1 MVEHLCYSI
10 ERVFQFNPITKKEKL
25 VKIAHILVPYF
36 PCQVE
41 RLHDPSLVGKPLVIG
56 GQLWEKG
63 TVYCCSPEALRDGV
77 HPDMPLR
84 QAEQLCPQAIFLP
97 INEERYQ
104 EIYRELLKTLAP
116 FSPIIE
122 TVELGQV
129 CLEASGLTRLY
140 GPDEK
145 LARSIGDEIKR
156 ETNLLSQVGIAS
168 NRFVAEVAAHLA
180 TYSKPQ
186 VILKGEEQAFLAP
199 LPIHFLPA
207 SEQTKRFLGILGI
220 KTIGQ
225 VAEMPKDALAKQF
238 GAEGV
243 FIHDLALGYD
253 NRPLIPTPEQPALR
267 GRISFDDPVF
277 DLTIVKANIERTV
290 SDLVVLMRR
299 DGRKAQG
306 IVLEVTLEDGCT
318 LQTGTH
324 LKEATSDPARI
335 TQRIGSLLASL
346 DFEAGVSEGV
356 VHLFPLRPFH
366 DGIRQLGLF
375 GYLQKARKEKM
386 KQVVRRINEIM
397 GGGTVKS
404 ASQIGPPSPIPVEVS
419 PTALGKPWFVK
430 RNGRWVLVEAV
441 TEHWRVEDDW
451 RNGGGSRDYY
461 QVTLI
466 DGKIIVLCYQLP
478 DKKWYLDL
486 SAKPLPCPD
495 MLSSTATATTPS

>member
-1 MVEHLCYSI
+1 M
-10 ERVFQFNPITKKEKL
+10 
-25 VKIAHILVPYF
+25 KIAHILVPYF

-41 RLHDPSLVGKPLVIG
+41 RLHDPSLVDKALVIG
-56 GQLWEKG
+56 GQPWEKG
-63 TVYCCSPEALRDGV
+63 TVYSCSPEASGDGV

-97 INEERYQ
+97 INEKRYQ
-104 EIYRELLKTLAP
+104 EVHRQLLKALAP
-116 FSPIIE
+116 FSPIVE

-140 GPDEK
+140 GPNDK
-145 LARSIGDEIKR
+145 LARSIRDVIKR
-156 ETNLLSQVGIAS
+156 ETHLLSRVGIAS
-168 NRFVAEVAAHLA
+168 NRFVAEVAAQLA

-186 VILKGEEQAFLAP
+186 VVPKGEEQAFLAP

-207 SEQTKRFLGILGI
+207 SEQTKHFLAILGI

-225 VAEMPKDALAKQF
+225 VAQMPKDALAKQF

-243 FIHDLALGYD
+243 FIHDLALGYN
-253 NRPLIPTPEQPALR
+253 NRPLSPTPEAPVLR
-267 GRISFDDPVF
+267 GRISFEHPVF
-277 DLTIVKANIERTV
+277 DLTILKANMERAV
-290 SDLVVLMRR
+290 SDLAVLMRR

-306 IVLEVTLEDGCT
+306 IVLELILEDGHT

-324 LKEATSDPARI
+324 LKEATSDPTRI
-335 TQRIGSLLASL
+335 TQRLGSLLGSL
-346 DFEAGVSEGV
+346 DVKARVTEAV
-356 VHLFPLRPFH
+356 VHLFPLRPLH

-375 GYLQKARKEKM
+375 GYVQKAKKEKM

-404 ASQIGPPSPIPVEVS
+404 ASQIGLPSPIPVEVS
-419 PTALGKPWFVK
+419 PTAVGKPWFVK
-430 RNGRWVLVEAV
+430 RNGKWVLVEAI

-451 RNGGGSRDYY
+451 RNGGGNRDYY
-461 QVTLI
+461 RVTLI
-466 DGKIIVLCYQLP
+466 DGKILVLCYQRP
-478 DKKWYLDL
+478 DKRWFLDL

-495 MLSSTATATTPS
+495 MLNSTATVTTPS

>member
-1 MVEHLCYSI
+1 M
-10 ERVFQFNPITKKEKL
+10 TKKATL
-25 VKIAHILVPYF
+25 VKIACILVPYF

-41 RLHDPSLVGKPLVIG
+41 WLEDPSLAGRPLVIG
-56 GQLWEKG
+56 GQPWEKG
-63 TVYCCSPEALRDGV
+63 TVYCCSPEALKDGV

-104 EIYRELLKTLAP
+104 EIHRQLLKALAP

-129 CLEASGLTRLY
+129 CLEASGLKRLY

-145 LARSIGDEIKR
+145 LTRSIRDVIKR
-156 ETNLLSQVGIAS
+156 ETNLFSQVGIAS
-168 NRFVAEVAAHLA
+168 NKFVADVAAQLA

-186 VILKGEEQAFLAP
+186 VIPKGEEQVFLAP
-199 LPIHFLPA
+199 LSIHFLPA
-207 SEQTKRFLGILGI
+207 SEQTKRFLSILGL

-225 VAEMPKDALAKQF
+225 VAEMPKNALAKQF

-253 NRPLIPTPEQPALR
+253 NRPLSPTSEEPALR
-267 GRISFDDPVF
+267 GQIFFEAPLF
-277 DLTIVKANIERTV
+277 DLTILKANIERVV
-290 SDLVVLMRR
+290 SDLAALMRR
-299 DGRKAQG
+299 GGRKAQG
-306 IVLEVTLEDGCT
+306 IVLELSLEDGHT
-318 LQTGTH
+318 LHTGTH

-335 TQRIGSLLASL
+335 RLRLDSLLGSL
-346 DFEAGVSEGV
+346 DVKAGVIEAV
-356 VHLFPLRPFH
+356 IHLFPLRPFH

-375 GYLQKARKEKM
+375 GYLQKAKRERIR
-386 KQVVRRINEIM
+386 QVVTRINELM

-404 ASQIGPPSPIPVEVS
+404 ASQLGLPSPIPVEVS
-419 PTALGKPWFVK
+419 PNAVGKPWFVK
-430 RNGRWVLVEAV
+430 RNGKWVLVDAI

-461 QVTLI
+461 QVVLI
-466 DGKIIVLCYQLP
+466 DGKIIVLCYQRP
-478 DKKWYLDL
+478 DKEWYLDL
-486 SAKPLPCPD
+486 SAKPLPCPVT
-495 MLSSTATATTPS
+495 LNSTATATTPS

>member
-1 MVEHLCYSI
+1 
-10 ERVFQFNPITKKEKL
+10 

-41 RLHDPSLVGKPLVIG
+41 QLDDPSLTTKPLVIG
-56 GQLWEKG
+56 GQPWEKG
-63 TVYCCSPEALRDGV
+63 TVFSCSPEALRDGV

-97 INEERYQ
+97 IKEDRYQ
-104 EIYRELLKTLAP
+104 EIYRELLKALAP
-116 FSPIIE
+116 FPPIVE
-122 TVELGQV
+122 TLDLGQV
-129 CLEASGLTRLY
+129 CLETSGLKRLY

-145 LARSIGDEIKR
+145 LARSIRDEIKR

-168 NRFVAEVAAHLA
+168 NRFVAGVAAHLA

-207 SEQTKRFLGILGI
+207 SEQTKRFLVILGI

-225 VAEMPKDALAKQF
+225 VAQMPKDALAKQF

-253 NRPLIPTPEQPALR
+253 NRPLIPTPEEPALR
-267 GRISFDDPVF
+267 GRVSFQDPVF
-277 DLTIVKANIERTV
+277 DLTTLKANIERVV
-290 SDLVVLMRR
+290 SDLAVLMRR

-306 IVLEVTLEDGCT
+306 IVLELSFEDDRT

-324 LKEATSDPARI
+324 LKEATSDLARI
-335 TQRIGSLLASL
+335 TQRFSSLLATL
-346 DFEAGVSEGV
+346 DFKGGVSEVV
-356 VHLFPLRPFH
+356 VHLFPLRPLH
-366 DGIRQLGLF
+366 DGVRQLNLF
-375 GYLQKARKEKM
+375 GYLRKAKLERV
-386 KQVVRRINEIM
+386 KQVVRRINEVM
-397 GGGTVKS
+397 GGGTVKT
-404 ASQIGPPSPIPVEVS
+404 ATQMGLPSPIPVEVS
-419 PTALGKPWFVK
+419 PNAVGKPWFVK
-430 RNGRWVLVEAV
+430 RNGRWVLVEDV

-461 QVTLI
+461 RVVLI
-466 DGKIIVLCYQLP
+466 DGKIIVLCYQRP

-495 MLSSTATATTPS
+495 MLSSTATATIPS